1 MFNGIIIGNPV
12 TSIPLSLLL
21 LPSQWCSDHEFFVTL
36 AVTGAPSNV
45 KSDLG
50 GQDEA
55 QQPSLGSADG
65 SLLLRCN

>member
-1 MFNGIIIGNPV
+1 MVSLLGI
-12 TSIPLSLLL
+12 LLL
-21 LPSQWCSDHEFFVTL
+21 LSPFLCCFYQAQWCSDHEFFVTL

-45 KSDLG
+45 ESDLG

-55 QQPSLGSADG
+55 QQLSLGSADG